1 MWEET
6 IRFAL
11 RETFEQAAIW
21 RALQH
26 GERGSAEALKR
37 FRRLIAT
44 VGKVD
49 DELLLAYAEL
59 WEGEADRLA
68 HRELLKTL
76 GVGYQPVSASAFVA
90 RFIADRSGGL

>member
-26 GERGSAEALKR
+26 GERGSVEALKH

-44 VGKVD
+44 VGRSTMSFCSPMPSFGK
-49 DELLLAYAEL
+49 
-59 WEGEADRLA
+59 
-68 HRELLKTL
+68 
-76 GVGYQPVSASAFVA
+76 A
-90 RFIADRSGGL
+90 RRTGWPTANC